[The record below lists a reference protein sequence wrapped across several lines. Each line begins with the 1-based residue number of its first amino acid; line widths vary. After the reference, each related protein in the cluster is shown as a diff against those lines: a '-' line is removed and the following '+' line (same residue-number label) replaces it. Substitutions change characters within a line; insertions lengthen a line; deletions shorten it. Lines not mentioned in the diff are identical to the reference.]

1 MNRPGQPRGSRAGT
15 RAVGTTGAAGAILV
29 AIMML
34 GGLALWVAVPL
45 GWLYLGSLV
54 QGSTGSLG
62 AAMAVM
68 MLGVLASIFAIVS
81 LLGWVNHRHSQ
92 LRVAR
97 GLDDHGQ
104 TALEAVMTVS
114 AGVAIVGFGVWF
126 FFFSGASP
134 LPAGLGI

>member
-1 MNRPGQPRGSRAGT
+1 MSPSGRSPGSRAST
-15 RAVGTTGAAGAILV
+15 RAPSSTGAAGAALV
-29 AIMML
+29 AVMMV
-34 GGLALWVAVPL
+34 GGLALWVGVPL

-54 QGSTGSLG
+54 QASTGSLG

-68 MLGVLASIFAIVS
+68 MVGVLVSIFVIVS
-81 LLGWVNHRHSQ
+81 LLGWVNHRHSH

-114 AGVAIVGFGVWF
+114 AGVAIVGFGAWF
-126 FFFSGASP
+126 FLFSGASP
-134 LPAGLGI
+134 LPTGLSI